1 MFSVSNI
8 TPSSSYGTEQISLNA
23 AIIEAPSLLIL
34 LPRKSIS
41 YVGRAANF
49 SYAYMSAPPFR

>member
-23 AIIEAPSLLIL
+23 AIIEKSL
-34 LPRKSIS
+34 RC
-41 YVGRAANF
+41 
-49 SYAYMSAPPFR
+49 